1 MDGIRSLSAVRRFFD
16 RQVEALFRIYNGE
29 EIMRCQKCGHE
40 IQETAHFC
48 AKRGMSLQDPDKAL
62 SEKTRTD
69 YPLSPERKQVT
80 GLFLDLTGYTAITE
94 KLDPE
99 LLKELTG
106 RIFAGVK
113 EIVARV

>member
-1 MDGIRSLSAVRRFFD
+1 
-16 RQVEALFRIYNGE
+16 
-29 EIMRCQKCGHE
+29 
-40 IQETAHFC
+40 
-48 AKRGMSLQDPDKAL
+48 MSLQDPDKAL